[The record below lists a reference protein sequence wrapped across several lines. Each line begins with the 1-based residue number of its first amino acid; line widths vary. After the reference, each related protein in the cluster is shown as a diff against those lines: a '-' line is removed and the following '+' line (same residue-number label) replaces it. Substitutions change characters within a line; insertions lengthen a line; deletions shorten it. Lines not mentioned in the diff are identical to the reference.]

1 MVDSWIQILPS
12 QDTGQDNPYYQAPVE
27 NSTTTAPPDGATAG
41 SRYLLV
47 NAQAPDTVFTNYR
60 YYIAVRTPLGWDF
73 VPPLEGM
80 VVYDKALDQEWTY
93 SIPGYWV
100 LRTSVGT
107 AFATLTGLPSDNVAL
122 AAALDGKSPTS
133 HNHTGVYSPVGH
145 DHAGVY
151 SPSGHN
157 HDTTYAAL
165 AHDHAGVYSPVAHTH
180 TNATTSA
187 PGFMSTADKAKLD
200 GLTADGATVHG
211 AFVSSANQ
219 TVASGASA
227 VVGWDSKA
235 LDPENAF
242 TISSGVVG
250 LRVGK
255 TYLVNWTISG
265 YGNTAYTKSKA
276 TLTLQQGQTSWSTVA
291 NSAAS
296 FQTPESANADNQVFT
311 QSGYSMVVTT
321 GGDDRSIRLHL
332 AIDASWGGIV
342 IDKDKSRMDVLEL
355 TAFGAA
361 GGGSGAWGFITGTI
375 ANQTDLQNQFAGY
388 SQTSH
393 VHAAAT
399 TGVAGFLSAAD
410 KTKLDGIDVSADVN
424 LTGEQTAAL
433 LDTYLGSTAW
443 RTGGNGD
450 SRQASYYTAVQSA
463 QIAAGATANVNFDT
477 ASYLRSGLAY
487 TVSNGEITITEAG
500 TFYFLA
506 QIGAVSDV
514 SNTKSVVTLAMQTDA
529 AGSFATIPGATAI
542 LPVFNQTSTTAYQS
556 SVIGLVG
563 KMTFAT
569 AGKKV
574 RVTMSPVAGW
584 AAVKTASPE
593 CWIQIFKES
602 PASAG
607 GGGGGGTPGGANRQ
621 AQFNN
626 AGTFGGAAGVEIRS
640 PAATAPGRTYADHL
654 LHANTYTCGYY
665 QETVASGGSF
675 WPDSYHDMAYEL
687 TLNGPVT
694 LKGGNIKVANAN
706 ELSAMKVYLKNNTAA
721 AIQVSFD
728 TASGQFDE
736 VINIANPYT
745 LAANTTRIVY
755 CTARRNNANV
765 LRKAVEG

>member
-60 YYIAVRTPLGWDF
+60 YYIAVRTQLGWDF

-100 LRTSVGT
+100 LSTSVGT

-122 AAALDGKSPTS
+122 A
-133 HNHTGVYSPVGH
+133 
-145 DHAGVY
+145 
-151 SPSGHN
+151 
-157 HDTTYAAL
+157 AAL

-200 GLTADGATVHG
+200 G
-211 AFVSSANQ
+211 
-219 TVASGASA
+219 
-227 VVGWDSKA
+227 
-235 LDPENAF
+235 
-242 TISSGVVG
+242 
-250 LRVGK
+250 
-255 TYLVNWTISG
+255 
-265 YGNTAYTKSKA
+265 
-276 TLTLQQGQTSWSTVA
+276 
-291 NSAAS
+291 
-296 FQTPESANADNQVFT
+296 
-311 QSGYSMVVTT
+311 
-321 GGDDRSIRLHL
+321 
-332 AIDASWGGIV
+332 
-342 IDKDKSRMDVLEL
+342 
-355 TAFGAA
+355 
-361 GGGSGAWGFITGTI
+361 
-375 ANQTDLQNQFAGY
+375 
-388 SQTSH
+388 
-393 VHAAAT
+393 
-399 TGVAGFLSAAD
+399 
-410 KTKLDGIDVSADVN
+410 IDVSADVN

-450 SRQASYYTAVQSA
+450 SLQASYYTAVQSA

-506 QIGAVSDV
+506 QIGAVCDV
-514 SNTKSVVTLAMQTDA
+514 SNTKTVVTLAMQTDA

-542 LPVFNQTSTTAYQS
+542 LPVFSQTATTAYQR

-607 GGGGGGTPGGANRQ
+607 GGGGGGTPGGENRQ

-665 QETVASGGSF
+665 QETIASGGSF

-706 ELSAMKVYLKNNTAA
+706 ELSAIKVYLKNNTAA